1 MQLQDCVSWPPQ
13 GKDLE
18 PEKFTLLNKL
28 NLIMKLLLNDK
39 DELSHTNRLRYLG
52 KIYKCS
58 HKRKSKNT
66 QEHSSFYDEHS
77 YK

>member
-13 GKDLE
+13 AKDLE
-18 PEKFTLLNKL
+18 LEKFTLPNKL

-39 DELSHTNRLRYLG
+39 DELSRTNRLQYLG

-66 QEHSSFYDEHS
+66 QKHSSFYDEHA